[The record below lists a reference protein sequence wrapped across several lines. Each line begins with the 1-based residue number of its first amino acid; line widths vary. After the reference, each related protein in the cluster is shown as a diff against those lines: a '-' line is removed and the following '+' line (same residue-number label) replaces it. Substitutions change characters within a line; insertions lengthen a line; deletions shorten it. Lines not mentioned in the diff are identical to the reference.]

1 MHLKF
6 YTKQYFILGD
16 EAYKIVS
23 NITPN
28 NAKDALEETDTCE
41 DKCIALLPSDPSM
54 LILAKV
60 YARTG
65 LNRSIVIDK
74 ISLDITI
81 SSPSYL
87 HKFCLSLQ
95 VDEKSSSTP
104 RISNHLKRN
113 LIMSSP
119 KSNTSTMSLDGGHAN
134 SQREEWEQNHTLC
147 TKGKDAYK
155 AINGTSASASTTP
168 KKKSNH

>member
-1 MHLKF
+1 MFPYSWLYICFLFKITVHRTGSNQSLINIKHQENEDLSISDSNLRHKRTKGTIAELSNWYDTICVQCIPRKKLITITKYVHLKF

-74 ISLDITI
+74 N
-81 SSPSYL
+81 Y
-87 HKFCLSLQ
+87 H
-95 VDEKSSSTP
+95 
-104 RISNHLKRN
+104 
-113 LIMSSP
+113 
-119 KSNTSTMSLDGGHAN
+119 
-134 SQREEWEQNHTLC
+134 
-147 TKGKDAYK
+147 
-155 AINGTSASASTTP
+155 
-168 KKKSNH
+168 